1 MVSFVLKGS
10 RENANIFLRA
20 AENIPYG
27 PTLGD
32 VATMVIIPSISSHR
46 ELSREERL
54 KLGIEDN
61 LIRVSVGIESFD
73 LIKEDF
79 QDALEAV

>member
-1 MVSFVLKGS
+1 
-10 RENANIFLRA
+10 
-20 AENIPYG
+20 
-27 PTLGD
+27 
-32 VATMVIIPSISSHR
+32 MVIIPSISSHR